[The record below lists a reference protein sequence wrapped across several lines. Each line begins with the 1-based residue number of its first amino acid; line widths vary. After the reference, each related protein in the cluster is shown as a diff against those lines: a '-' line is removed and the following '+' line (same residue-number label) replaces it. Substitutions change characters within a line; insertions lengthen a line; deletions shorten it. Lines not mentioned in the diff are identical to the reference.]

1 MAMKGFTRTFRPL
14 EILNEEQ
21 LQSIHKATLDV
32 LENVGIRIEHKK
44 ALKLLEKN
52 DCQVDYD
59 SMRVK
64 FPPALVE
71 ECLRRAPSSFRVKA
85 RDPKNDLIIGG
96 NTIYFGPAPG
106 KQTVNIDTWEP
117 REATR
122 RETYDGL
129 TILDALPNVHF
140 LPSYTPYFGFEGLP
154 PVMRIPEIC
163 AAKIRNSTKWFF
175 EGYSNDCE
183 IFVIQMAQALGIDIM
198 ESMLA
203 SPPLTY
209 YSEAV
214 ECAFRLAEAG
224 MPARVLTG
232 AVCGATAPSTIAGS
246 TATANAEIIAG
257 VTLLQ
262 LIRPG
267 IRVEVKDFTYPQN
280 MRTGAP
286 AFANIG
292 VSLHGVVFNQ
302 MWRRYGI
309 PTGMTTAYPNSK
321 VPDYQCGYEKALIAL
336 ISALSG
342 ANLQLVQGAI
352 HGELTHHPVQAIM
365 DDDLVGMVGRFMEGV
380 EVTDDTLALDLIA
393 EVGPIP
399 GEYLSK
405 EHTRKWW
412 RKEQF
417 LPQVADIWTYPEWLK
432 KGKKSCLDYAK
443 QRMEEI
449 LATHKP
455 TPLTL
460 DQEKDIE
467 RILED
472 ARKFY
477 KEKGML

>member
-1 MAMKGFTRTFRPL
+1 MAMKGFIRKFKPL

-21 LQSIHKATLDV
+21 FQAIHRATLDV
-32 LENVGIRIEHKK
+32 LQNTGMRIEHER

-52 DCQVDYD
+52 DCQVDYTN
-59 SMRVK
+59 MRVK
-64 FPPALVE
+64 FPPGLVE
-71 ECLRRAPSSFRVKA
+71 ECLRQCPTSFRVKA
-85 RDPKNDLIIGG
+85 RDPQNDLIIGG

-122 RETYDGL
+122 KDAYDGL
-129 TILDALPNVHF
+129 TVLDALPNVHF

-163 AAKIRNSTKWFF
+163 AAKIRNTTKWFF

-183 IFVIQMAQALGIDIM
+183 IFVIQMAQAMGIDIM
-198 ESMLA
+198 CSMLA

-214 ECAFRLAEAG
+214 ECAFRMAEAG
-224 MPARVLTG
+224 LPARVLTG
-232 AVCGATAPSTIAGS
+232 PICGATAPATIAGS
-246 TATANAEIIAG
+246 TVTANAEIISG
-257 VTLLQ
+257 VVLLQ
-262 LIRPG
+262 LMRPG
-267 IRVEVKDFTYPQN
+267 MRVEVKDFTYPQN

-302 MWRRYGI
+302 IWRRYGI
-309 PTGMTTAYPNSK
+309 PTGMTTAYPSSK
-321 VPDYQCGYEKALIAL
+321 IPDFQCGYEKAIIAL
-336 ISALSG
+336 NSALSG
-342 ANLQLVQGAI
+342 ASLQLVQGAI
-352 HGELTHHPVQAIM
+352 HGELTHHPVQAII
-365 DDDLVGMVGRFMEGV
+365 DDDLVGMIGRFLEGI
-380 EVTDDTLALDLIA
+380 EVNDETLALDLINA
-393 EVGPIP
+393 VGPIP

-417 LPQVADIWTYPEWLK
+417 IPQVADTWTYPEWLK
-432 KGKKSCLDYAK
+432 RGKKSCVDYAK
-443 QRMEEI
+443 ERLEKI

-455 TPLTL
+455 TPLTT

-472 ARKFY
+472 ARRLY
-477 KEKGML
+477 RTRGML